1 MKLGTTLY
9 VVRKKLDLTKEE
21 KQVRYCAVPVTSGQ
35 IDIHELAAT
44 ICERCSL
51 TRADVLATVS
61 ALSDVM
67 QQRLRDGHTVK
78 LDGIGIFSVSASS
91 EAMERREQCTPSKVK
106 AKRVCFKADK
116 EMRLIL
122 NEIEY
127 VNRDR
132 FNTKKKTGNE
142 DNTTQE

>member
-9 VVRKKLDLTKEE
+9 VVRKKVDLTKEE
-21 KQVRYCAVPVTSGQ
+21 KQVRYYAVPITSGQ
-35 IDIHELAAT
+35 VSTADLAAI

-51 TRADVLATVS
+51 TRADVLAAVS

-67 QQRLRDGHTVK
+67 QQHLRDGKTVM
-78 LDGIGIFSVSASS
+78 LNGIGLFSVSASS
-91 EAMERREQCTPSKVK
+91 EGVELPEQCTPSKVK
-106 AKRVCFKADK
+106 AQRVCFKADT

-127 VNRDR
+127 VPIVKRKS
-132 FNTKKKTGNE
+132 KKIVK
-142 DNTTQE
+142 